1 MSARQAAARAVKVPA
16 SLRPMLAVA
25 GELPEGDD
33 WNFELKW
40 DGVRALGFVED
51 GLTHL
56 VSRSGRD
63 LTDTYRE
70 LADGA
75 PLDEPTALVDGEVVA
90 LDGEGRPSFQ
100 ALQSRQAARRG
111 GRAVPP
117 IAYLVFDVLQIGS
130 RSLVDEPY
138 HERRRALA
146 SLGIRH
152 PRWSVPEAFGPPGED
167 VLAASRDR
175 GLEGVVAKRRSSP
188 YLAGRRSDAWIKVK
202 NFRTQEV
209 VLGGW
214 TEGEGRRETSFGS
227 LLLGLPTNEPSRLV
241 YIGNVGSGFTEVS
254 LQELSRHLVALEQR
268 ESPFSG
274 RLPAPQSR
282 RARFVA
288 PTLVG
293 EVRFSEWTA
302 DGRLRQPSWRG
313 LRIDKRAEEV
323 VRES

>member
-1 MSARQAAARAVKVPA
+1 MSARQAAVRAAKLPA

-25 GELPEGDD
+25 GALPEGED
-33 WNFELKW
+33 WAFELKW

-51 GLTHL
+51 GVTRL

-90 LDGEGRPSFQ
+90 LDDEGRPSFQ
-100 ALQSRQAARRG
+100 ALQSRQAARRA

-117 IAYLVFDVLQIGS
+117 IAYLVFDVVQIGS

-138 HERRRALA
+138 RERRRALGA
-146 SLGIRH
+146 LGMRH
-152 PRWSVPEAFGPPGED
+152 RLWSVPEAFDPPGED
-167 VLAASRDR
+167 VLAASRER
-175 GLEGVVAKRRSSP
+175 GLEGVVAKRQSSP
-188 YLAGRRSDAWIKVK
+188 YLAGRRSDAWVKVK

-209 VLGGW
+209 VIGGW
-214 TEGEGRRETSFGS
+214 IEGQGRRAKSFGS
-227 LLLGLPTNEPSRLV
+227 LLLGLPTDEPGRLA
-241 YIGNVGSGFTEVS
+241 YIGNVGSGFSELG
-254 LQELSRHLVALEQR
+254 LQELLSRLVALEQA

-274 RLPAPQSR
+274 RLSALRSR

-288 PTLVG
+288 PRLVG
-293 EVRFSEWTA
+293 EVQFSEWTA
-302 DGRLRQPSWRG
+302 DGRLRQASWRG
-313 LRIDKRAEEV
+313 LRADKRAKEV
-323 VRES
+323 VREP